1 MRKKHAVAAGVAAVA
16 MSAAGIAAV
25 AVPTVA
31 SASASASSHHDRCA
45 AGMHAAVLEDNA
57 AYNARDPQRYE
68 AVLNPKMLFFYD
80 GNVTYGRDA
89 IMANARKDFTV
100 PGWVWKTTILSET
113 VFAGCEGGVAVV
125 DAHSVNASAGTDVH
139 FAVAMTMVNEHGKW
153 TVGMDTVH
161 RLPN

>member
-1 MRKKHAVAAGVAAVA
+1 MRKKHAVAIGAAAAA
-16 MSAAGIAAV
+16 MGIAAIT
-25 AVPTVA
+25 AVTVPAIA
-31 SASASASSHHDRCA
+31 SASGPHGQQHCA

-113 VFAGCEGGVAVV
+113 VFGNCSGGVAVV

-139 FAVAMTMVNEHGKW
+139 FAVAMTMVNDRGRW

-161 RLPN
+161 RLPS

>member
-1 MRKKHAVAAGVAAVA
+1 MRKKHAVAVGVAAVA
-16 MSAAGIAAV
+16 MGITAI

-31 SASASASSHHDRCA
+31 SASDKHQDHCA

-57 AYNARDPQRYE
+57 AYNARDPKRYE

-89 IMANARKDFTV
+89 ILANARKDFAV
-100 PGWVWKTTILSET
+100 PGWVWKTTILTET

-139 FAVAMTMVNEHGKW
+139 FAVAMTMVHERGKW

-161 RLPN
+161 RLPA

>member
-1 MRKKHAVAAGVAAVA
+1 MRKKHAVAVGVAAVA
-16 MSAAGIAAV
+16 VGTAV
-25 AVPTVA
+25 AAAIAVPAV
-31 SASASASSHHDRCA
+31 ASASSHAERCA